1 MRDQFDF
8 GYTLVEIILAI
19 AILGIVLVPVLTF
32 MSNSSGL
39 ITYADIR
46 ERAIFLAQQRIE
58 EIKSLEYDNI
68 NSTLNESKNQLTLL
82 EYPEV
87 DLDRYPDFFRGINIL
102 GENLDSDTSTYEIN
116 TISITIEWNGK
127 SITLKNKVAKR

>member
-1 MRDQFDF
+1 MKNQFDL

-19 AILGIVLVPVLTF
+19 AILGIVLVPILTF
-32 MSNSSGL
+32 MSSSSGL

-58 EIKSLEYDNI
+58 EIKSLEYDEI
-68 NSTLNESKNQLTLL
+68 NSTLNEADNRLTNL
-82 EYPEV
+82 EYPYV
-87 DLDRYPDFFRGINIL
+87 DLGRYPDFYRDIIIS
-102 GENLDSDTSTYEIN
+102 GENLDSDTSTYEIKA
-116 TISITIEWNGK
+116 ISITIEWNGK